1 MYTRLGF
8 LVCLVSTVLAASC
21 KSALAGDR
29 VDLPGAAPGIG
40 FDDMQYSKALHRVL
54 VPAGRSARLPLI
66 DPAHL
71 TVTPIGGFRATPHWP
86 GGSSDGSTPPGV
98 SDR

>member
-1 MYTRLGF
+1 MCTRLGF

-54 VPAGRSARLPLI
+54 VPAGRSGRPALIHPHPLTLPPTLASRR
-66 DPAHL
+66 PPPLSAA
-71 TVTPIGGFRATPHWP
+71 P
-86 GGSSDGSTPPGV
+86 SSPPPP
-98 SDR
+98 RPP